1 MIMEI
6 TLILTLVLSLA
17 ANAFMFWYVRNL
29 LKNML
34 ELTENIVDF
43 QEEISTYKTHLEAIY
58 ELEVFYGDETLGGLL
73 DHGKSLM
80 ESMDKFDEFVDLLS
94 GEEIEEEE
102 DTQQQEDYDDGNIEA
117 TPETFAQGKT
127 VFHGGP

>member
-29 LKNML
+29 FKNML

-43 QEEISTYKTHLEAIY
+43 QEEISPYKTHLEAIY

-80 ESMDKFDEFVDLLS
+80 EYKKN
-94 GEEIEEEE
+94 
-102 DTQQQEDYDDGNIEA
+102 Y
-117 TPETFAQGKT
+117 
-127 VFHGGP
+127 